1 MNSKRVQSNRPART
15 SLNLVGVSH
24 RFKDPHLLTLALT
37 HRSASPRHN
46 ERLEFLGDAVIGLVV
61 ADILYARFPAADE
74 GQLTRARATLVNRDT
89 LADIARELDFGSAL
103 ALGEGEL
110 KSGGWRRES
119 ILANALEAIVGA
131 IYLDAGME
139 AARTQ
144 LMTWFHTRL
153 LRVDPTATQKDS
165 KTQLQEFLQ
174 ERQNPLPL
182 YRTVGIQGPAHEQ
195 HFTISCEITT
205 PALQVEASG
214 RSRRQA
220 EQEAAR
226 LALAALRARSE

>member
-1 MNSKRVQSNRPART
+1 
-15 SLNLVGVSH
+15 LNLVGISH
-24 RFKDPHLLTLALT
+24 RFKDPQLLTLALT
-37 HRSASPRHN
+37 HRSASARHN
-46 ERLEFLGDAVIGLVV
+46 ERLEFLGDAVIGLVI
-61 ADILYARFPAADE
+61 ADVLYARFPQADE

-89 LADIARELDFGSAL
+89 LAEIARELELGTAL

-131 IYLDAGME
+131 IYLDAGMD
-139 AARTQ
+139 AARLQ
-144 LMTWFHTRL
+144 LMAWFHTRL
-153 LRVDPTATQKDS
+153 LRADPTATQKDA

-182 YRTVGIQGPAHEQ
+182 YRTVDIQGPAHEQ
-195 HFTISCEITT
+195 CFTIACEIAV

-226 LALAALRARSE
+226 LALAAIHARTE

>member
-1 MNSKRVQSNRPART
+1 MNLA
-15 SLNLVGVSH
+15 GISH

-37 HRSASPRHN
+37 HRSASARHN

-61 ADILYARFPAADE
+61 ADVLYERFPQADE

-89 LADIARELDFGSAL
+89 LAEIARELDFGAAL

-139 AARTQ
+139 AARLQ
-144 LMTWFHTRL
+144 LMVWFYTRL
-153 LRVDPTATQKDS
+153 LHVDPTATQKDS

-182 YRTVGIQGPAHEQ
+182 YRTVDIQGPAHEQ
-195 HFTISCEITT
+195 CFTIACEIAV

-226 LALAALRARSE
+226 LALAAIQVRIE